1 MKVGLR
7 KAGVGRGAAYGDYD
21 RDGDLDLLVSN
32 SGVISRN
39 GRAWLLRNDAN
50 HKNNYLRI
58 KTKGI
63 VSNRDGIGTKVI
75 ISTAGVQQRQMVHT
89 GSSYCSQSE
98 MILTFGLGQAEVVDW
113 LEVIWPS
120 STIDKYTHITAN
132 TLLTINEGESKQQ

>member
-39 GRAWLLRNDAN
+39 GRAWLLRNEAN
-50 HKNNYLRI
+50 HEHSYLRI
-58 KTKGI
+58 KTKG
-63 VSNRDGIGTKVI
+63 VDSNRDGIGTKVI
-75 ISTAGVQQRQMVHT
+75 VSAAGIQQRQMVRT

-98 MILTFGLGQAEVVDW
+98 IILTFGLGAAEVVDW

-120 STIDKYTHITAN
+120 GTIDKYTNIAVN